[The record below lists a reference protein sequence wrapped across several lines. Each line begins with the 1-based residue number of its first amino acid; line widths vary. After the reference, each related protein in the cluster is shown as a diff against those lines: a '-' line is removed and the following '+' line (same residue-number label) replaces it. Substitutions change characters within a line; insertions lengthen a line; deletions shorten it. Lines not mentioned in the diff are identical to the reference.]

1 MGWKDG
7 RMDGRTDRRPSW
19 LPMREE
25 VGRRWARLWFGWVEV
40 WLWPT
45 SYRRCLALELAKMGR
60 KNAESGTFEVCFTP
74 KKTQVGSPIFSMTK
88 IGAKTPKSGT
98 FEVYFTPNSPQLG
111 LPSSHEPKWVKK
123 PQNRALLKWVLPSIP
138 PKLSLPSSP

>member
-1 MGWKDG
+1 
-7 RMDGRTDRRPSW
+7 MDGRTDRRPSW

-25 VGRRWARLWFGWVEV
+25 VGQRWARLWFGWVEV

-98 FEVYFTPNSPQLG
+98 SEVCFAPQPPPVVSP
-111 LPSSHEPKWVKK
+111 
-123 PQNRALLKWVLPSIP
+123 IF
-138 PKLSLPSSP
+138 SLPKMSQK